1 MLELTPIN
9 TTELVNKK
17 LGTQL
22 NNIKKAVE
30 TGNNQQWKIADAIA
44 TIVDN
49 ELFIDDFGSEK
60 NIASVLGMS
69 RSNLNKMKNASH
81 YHKEVSELN
90 AFTLSKV
97 MELLVIPKEDI
108 VSFLDEY
115 MVTAS
120 STVREVR
127 DSVSDWKDENIVADA
142 EITDTK
148 NENDVNEAT
157 DEDSKNENDVNE
169 ATDED
174 SKNENDVNEAT
185 DEDLT
190 LSTFEAVLKMV
201 DRLEMEE
208 LVALMDYIEKRL

>member
-1 MLELTPIN
+1 MLELTTIN

-44 TIVDN
+44 TIVDD
-49 ELFIDDFGSEK
+49 ELFIDDFESEK
-60 NIASVLGMS
+60 NLASVLGMS

-108 VSFLDEY
+108 VAFLDEY

-120 STVREVR
+120 STVMEVR
-127 DSVSDWKDENIVADA
+127 DAVLDWKDDNIVVDA

-169 ATDED
+169 AI
-174 SKNENDVNEAT
+174 

>member
-1 MLELTPIN
+1 MLELTTIN

-30 TGNNQQWKIADAIA
+30 SGNNQQWKIANAIA
-44 TIVDN
+44 TIVDD
-49 ELFIDDFGSEK
+49 ELFIDDFESEK
-60 NIASVLGMS
+60 NLASVLGMS

-127 DSVSDWKDENIVADA
+127 DAVSDWKDDNIVADA
-142 EITDTK
+142 EITDAEDVEDEVEQESKVVDESTESSTSNSCEDTMSHIERMIDTMNH
-148 NENDVNEAT
+148 NELLA
-157 DEDSKNENDVNE
+157 
-169 ATDED
+169 
-174 SKNENDVNEAT
+174 
-185 DEDLT
+185 
-190 LSTFEAVLKMV
+190 LK
-201 DRLEMEE
+201 E
-208 LVALMDYIEKRL
+208 YIEKRL

>member
-1 MLELTPIN
+1 MLELTTIN

-44 TIVDN
+44 TIVDD
-49 ELFIDDFGSEK
+49 ELFIDDFESEK
-60 NIASVLGMS
+60 NLASVLGMS

-81 YHKEVSELN
+81 YHKEVSELS

-127 DSVSDWKDENIVADA
+127 DAVSDWKDENVVAESKVSDTNTDIDA
-142 EITDTK
+142 DTDT
-148 NENDVNEAT
+148 DT
-157 DEDSKNENDVNE
+157 DTEINNKEDCSTSN
-169 ATDED
+169 
-174 SKNENDVNEAT
+174 
-185 DEDLT
+185 T
-190 LSTFEAVLKMV
+190 LEAVLEMV
-201 DRLEMEE
+201 VKLEMDE
-208 LVALMDYIEKRL
+208 LIALMEYIEKRL

>member
-1 MLELTPIN
+1 MLELTTIN

-22 NNIKKAVE
+22 NNIKNAVE

-49 ELFIDDFGSEK
+49 ELFIDDFESEK
-60 NIASVLGMS
+60 NLASVLGMS

-108 VSFLDEY
+108 IAFLDEY

-127 DSVSDWKDENIVADA
+127 DAVSDWKDYNIVADA

-148 NENDVNEAT
+148 NENEAI
-157 DEDSKNENDVNE
+157 
-169 ATDED
+169 
-174 SKNENDVNEAT
+174 

>member
-1 MLELTPIN
+1 MLELTTIN

-30 TGNNQQWKIADAIA
+30 TGNTQQWKIADAIA
-44 TIVDN
+44 TIVDD
-49 ELFIDDFGSEK
+49 ELFIDDFESEK
-60 NIASVLGMS
+60 NLASVLGMS

-81 YHKEVSELN
+81 FHKEVSELN

-120 STVREVR
+120 STVRDIR
-127 DSVSDWKDENIVADA
+127 DAVSDWKDENVVAESKVSDT
-142 EITDTK
+142 ETDTDTDTDIDTDADTNTDAI
-148 NENDVNEAT
+148 NEQDNC
-157 DEDSKNENDVNE
+157 
-169 ATDED
+169 
-174 SKNENDVNEAT
+174 
-185 DEDLT
+185 
-190 LSTFEAVLKMV
+190 STSNTKKDIL
-201 DRLEMEE
+201 DNIYCLLETMCESALIE
-208 LVALMDYIEKRL
+208 LLNYLEKRVKNDN

>member
-1 MLELTPIN
+1 MLELTTIN

-44 TIVDN
+44 TIVDD
-49 ELFIDDFGSEK
+49 ELFIDDFESEK
-60 NIASVLGMS
+60 NLASVLGMS

-127 DSVSDWKDENIVADA
+127 DAVSDWKDENVVAESKVSD
-142 EITDTK
+142 TDTDTNTDAHIDTDTDTNTDAI
-148 NENDVNEAT
+148 NEQDNCSTSNSTKDT
-157 DEDSKNENDVNE
+157 LENIYCLIDTMSESELIEV
-169 ATDED
+169 
-174 SKNENDVNEAT
+174 
-185 DEDLT
+185 LT
-190 LSTFEAVLKMV
+190 
-201 DRLEMEE
+201 
-208 LVALMDYIEKRL
+208 YIEKRVKHDN

>member
-1 MLELTPIN
+1 MEKNMLELTTIN

-49 ELFIDDFGSEK
+49 ELFIDDFESEK
-60 NIASVLGMS
+60 NLASVLGMS

-127 DSVSDWKDENIVADA
+127 EAVSDWKDENVVADA

-169 ATDED
+169 AIDED
-174 SKNENDVNEAT
+174 S
-185 DEDLT
+185 T
-190 LSTFEAVLKMV
+190 LSTFDAVLEMV
-201 DRLEMEE
+201 DRLEMDE
-208 LVALMDYIEKRL
+208 LVALMEYIEKRL

>member
-1 MLELTPIN
+1 MEKNMLELTTIN

-49 ELFIDDFGSEK
+49 ELFIDDFESEK
-60 NIASVLGMS
+60 NLASVLGMS

-81 YHKEVSELN
+81 YHNEVVELN

-127 DSVSDWKDENIVADA
+127 EAVSDWKDENVVADA

-169 ATDED
+169 AIDED
-174 SKNENDVNEAT
+174 S
-185 DEDLT
+185 T
-190 LSTFEAVLKMV
+190 LSTFDAVLEMV
-201 DRLEMEE
+201 DRLEMDE
-208 LVALMDYIEKRL
+208 LVALMEYIEKRL

>member
-1 MLELTPIN
+1 MLELTTIN

-30 TGNNQQWKIADAIA
+30 TGNKQQWKIADAIA
-44 TIVDN
+44 AIVDD
-49 ELFIDDFGSEK
+49 ELFIDDFESEK
-60 NIASVLGMS
+60 NLASVLGMS

-81 YHKEVSELN
+81 YHKDVSELN
-90 AFTLSKV
+90 AFTLLKV

-127 DSVSDWKDENIVADA
+127 DAVSDWKDENVVAESKVSD
-142 EITDTK
+142 TDT
-148 NENDVNEAT
+148 DTDIDTDADTDAVNEQ
-157 DEDSKNENDVNE
+157 DNC
-169 ATDED
+169 
-174 SKNENDVNEAT
+174 
-185 DEDLT
+185 
-190 LSTFEAVLKMV
+190 STSNSTKDTIDNIYCLLDTMSELELIEVLN
-201 DRLEMEE
+201 
-208 LVALMDYIEKRL
+208 YIEKRVKHDN

>member
-1 MLELTPIN
+1 MLELTTIN

-44 TIVDN
+44 TIVDD
-49 ELFIDDFGSEK
+49 ELFIDDFESEK
-60 NIASVLGMS
+60 NLASVLGMS

-81 YHKEVSELN
+81 YHKEVSELT

-127 DSVSDWKDENIVADA
+127 DAVSDWKDENVVAESKVSD
-142 EITDTK
+142 TDTDTDIDTDTDTNTDAI
-148 NENDVNEAT
+148 NEQDNCSTSNSCEDTMSHIERMIDTMNH
-157 DEDSKNENDVNE
+157 DELLE
-169 ATDED
+169 
-174 SKNENDVNEAT
+174 
-185 DEDLT
+185 
-190 LSTFEAVLKMV
+190 LK
-201 DRLEMEE
+201 E
-208 LVALMDYIEKRL
+208 YIEKRL

>member
-1 MLELTPIN
+1 MLELTTIN

-44 TIVDN
+44 TIVDD
-49 ELFIDDFGSEK
+49 ELFIDDFESEK
-60 NIASVLGMS
+60 NLASVLGMS

-127 DSVSDWKDENIVADA
+127 DAVSDWKDENVVAESKVSD
-142 EITDTK
+142 TDTDTDIGTDADTNTDADTHTDSI
-148 NENDVNEAT
+148 NEQDNCSTSNSTKDTLDNIYCLLDTMSESELIDVLN
-157 DEDSKNENDVNE
+157 
-169 ATDED
+169 
-174 SKNENDVNEAT
+174 
-185 DEDLT
+185 
-190 LSTFEAVLKMV
+190 
-201 DRLEMEE
+201 
-208 LVALMDYIEKRL
+208 YIEKRVKYDN

>member
-1 MLELTPIN
+1 MLELTAIN

-17 LGTQL
+17 LRTQL

-44 TIVDN
+44 TIVDD
-49 ELFIDDFGSEK
+49 ELFIDDFESEK
-60 NIASVLGMS
+60 NLANVLGMS

-81 YHKEVSELN
+81 YHKEVSVLLP
-90 AFTLSKV
+90 FTLSKV

-127 DSVSDWKDENIVADA
+127 EAVSDWKDENVVAESKVSD
-142 EITDTK
+142 TDTDTDTDADTDTDIDTDADTNTDAI
-148 NENDVNEAT
+148 NEQSNCSTSNSCEDTMSHIESLIDTMNH
-157 DEDSKNENDVNE
+157 DELL
-169 ATDED
+169 A
-174 SKNENDVNEAT
+174 
-185 DEDLT
+185 
-190 LSTFEAVLKMV
+190 LK
-201 DRLEMEE
+201 E
-208 LVALMDYIEKRL
+208 YIEKRL

>member
-1 MLELTPIN
+1 MLELTTIN

-44 TIVDN
+44 TIVGD
-49 ELFIDDFGSEK
+49 ELFIDDFESEK
-60 NIASVLGMS
+60 NLASVLGMS

-127 DSVSDWKDENIVADA
+127 EAVSDWKDENVVAESNVSDTD
-142 EITDTK
+142 IDTDT
-148 NENDVNEAT
+148 DT
-157 DEDSKNENDVNE
+157 DTNTDTDTDTDTEINNKEDC
-169 ATDED
+169 
-174 SKNENDVNEAT
+174 
-185 DEDLT
+185 
-190 LSTFEAVLKMV
+190 STSNTFDAVLEMV
-201 DRLEMEE
+201 DKLEMDE
-208 LVALMDYIEKRL
+208 LIALMAYIEKRL

>member
-1 MLELTPIN
+1 MLELTTIN

-30 TGNNQQWKIADAIA
+30 TGNNQQWKIANAIA
-44 TIVDN
+44 TIVDD
-49 ELFIDDFGSEK
+49 ELFIDDFKSEK
-60 NIASVLGMS
+60 NLASVLGMS

-108 VSFLDEY
+108 VTFLDEY

-127 DSVSDWKDENIVADA
+127 DAVLDWKDENVVAESKVLD
-142 EITDTK
+142 TDTDTD
-148 NENDVNEAT
+148 NDTNTEINNKEVCSTSNTKKDILDNIYCLLETMCESALI
-157 DEDSKNENDVNE
+157 E
-169 ATDED
+169 
-174 SKNENDVNEAT
+174 
-185 DEDLT
+185 L
-190 LSTFEAVLKMV
+190 LSYL
-201 DRLEMEE
+201 
-208 LVALMDYIEKRL
+208 EKRVKNDN

>member
-1 MLELTPIN
+1 MLELTTIN

-22 NNIKKAVE
+22 NNIKNAVE

-49 ELFIDDFGSEK
+49 ELFIDDFESEK

-108 VSFLDEY
+108 VAFLDEY

-127 DSVSDWKDENIVADA
+127 DAVSDWKDYNIVADA

-148 NENDVNEAT
+148 NENDVNEAI
-157 DEDSKNENDVNE
+157 DEDF
-169 ATDED
+169 
-174 SKNENDVNEAT
+174 
-185 DEDLT
+185 T

-208 LVALMDYIEKRL
+208 LVALMDYIEKRVKNDN

>member
-1 MLELTPIN
+1 MLELTTIN

-44 TIVDN
+44 EIVDN
-49 ELFIDDFGSEK
+49 ELFIDDFESEK
-60 NIASVLGMS
+60 NLASVLGMS

-127 DSVSDWKDENIVADA
+127 EAVSDWKDENVVLDA
-142 EITDTK
+142 ELTGIKD
-148 NENDVNEAT
+148 ENDEVEQETKVVDENT
-157 DEDSKNENDVNE
+157 DESM
-169 ATDED
+169 T
-174 SKNENDVNEAT
+174 S
-185 DEDLT
+185 
-190 LSTFEAVLKMV
+190 STFDAVLEMV
-201 DRLEMEE
+201 DKLEMEE
-208 LVALMDYIEKRL
+208 LVILMEYIEKRL

>member
-1 MLELTPIN
+1 MLELTTIN

-17 LGTQL
+17 LGAQL

-49 ELFIDDFGSEK
+49 ELFIDDFESEK

-108 VSFLDEY
+108 VAFLDEY

-127 DSVSDWKDENIVADA
+127 DAVSDWKDYNIVADA

-148 NENDVNEAT
+148 NENDVNEAI
-157 DEDSKNENDVNE
+157 DEDF
-169 ATDED
+169 
-174 SKNENDVNEAT
+174 
-185 DEDLT
+185 T

-208 LVALMDYIEKRL
+208 LVALMDYIEKRVKNDN

>member
-1 MLELTPIN
+1 
-9 TTELVNKK
+9 
-17 LGTQL
+17 
-22 NNIKKAVE
+22 
-30 TGNNQQWKIADAIA
+30 
-44 TIVDN
+44 
-49 ELFIDDFGSEK
+49 
-60 NIASVLGMS
+60 
-69 RSNLNKMKNASH
+69 
-81 YHKEVSELN
+81 
-90 AFTLSKV
+90 
-97 MELLVIPKEDI
+97 MELLVIPKENI

-127 DSVSDWKDENIVADA
+127 DAVTDWKDDNIVADT

-148 NENDVNEAT
+148 NENDVNEAA

-169 ATDED
+169 AI
-174 SKNENDVNEAT
+174 

-208 LVALMDYIEKRL
+208 LVALIDYIEKRL

>member
-1 MLELTPIN
+1 MLELTTIN

-44 TIVDN
+44 TIVDD
-49 ELFIDDFGSEK
+49 ELFIDDFESEK
-60 NIASVLGMS
+60 NLASVLGMS

-108 VSFLDEY
+108 VAFLDEY

-120 STVREVR
+120 STVREIR
-127 DSVSDWKDENIVADA
+127 DAVSDWKDDNIVADA
-142 EITDTK
+142 EI
-148 NENDVNEAT
+148 NDS
-157 DEDSKNENDVNE
+157 EDSE
-169 ATDED
+169 DEVEQK
-174 SKNENDVNEAT
+174 SKVM
-185 DEDLT
+185 DE
-190 LSTFEAVLKMV
+190 STESSTSNSCEDTMSHIEKMIDTMNHDELLALK
-201 DRLEMEE
+201 E
-208 LVALMDYIEKRL
+208 YIEKRL

>member
-1 MLELTPIN
+1 MLELTTIN

-30 TGNNQQWKIADAIA
+30 TGNNQQWKIVDAIA
-44 TIVDN
+44 TIVDD
-49 ELFIDDFGSEK
+49 ELFIDDFESEK
-60 NIASVLGMS
+60 NLASVLGMS

-97 MELLVIPKEDI
+97 MELLVIPKGDI

-127 DSVSDWKDENIVADA
+127 DAVSDWKDENIVADA
-142 EITDTK
+142 EITYTK

-174 SKNENDVNEAT
+174 S
-185 DEDLT
+185 T
-190 LSTFEAVLKMV
+190 LSTFDTVLKMV

>member
-1 MLELTPIN
+1 MLELTTIN
-9 TTELVNKK
+9 TMELVNKK

-30 TGNNQQWKIADAIA
+30 TGNNQQWEIADAIA
-44 TIVDN
+44 TILDDK
-49 ELFIDDFGSEK
+49 LFIDDFESEK
-60 NIASVLGMS
+60 NLASMLGMS

-90 AFTLSKV
+90 KFTLSKV

-108 VSFLDEY
+108 VAFLDEY

-127 DSVSDWKDENIVADA
+127 YAVSAWKDDNIVADA
-142 EITDTK
+142 EITDT
-148 NENDVNEAT
+148 
-157 DEDSKNENDVNE
+157 
-169 ATDED
+169 
-174 SKNENDVNEAT
+174 KNENDVNEAT

-201 DRLEMEE
+201 DMLEMEE

>member
-1 MLELTPIN
+1 MLELTTIN

-17 LGTQL
+17 LGTEL

-44 TIVDN
+44 KIVDN
-49 ELFIDDFGSEK
+49 ELFIDDFESEK
-60 NIASVLGMS
+60 NLASALGMS

-127 DSVSDWKDENIVADA
+127 DSVSDWKDENVVADA

-174 SKNENDVNEAT
+174 SKN
-185 DEDLT
+185 
-190 LSTFEAVLKMV
+190 
-201 DRLEMEE
+201 
-208 LVALMDYIEKRL
+208 

>member
-1 MLELTPIN
+1 MLELTTIN

-44 TIVDN
+44 TIVDD
-49 ELFIDDFGSEK
+49 ELFIDDFESEK
-60 NIASVLGMS
+60 NLASALGMS

-90 AFTLSKV
+90 SFTLSKV

-120 STVREVR
+120 STVKEVR
-127 DSVSDWKDENIVADA
+127 YAVSDWKDENVVAESNVSD
-142 EITDTK
+142 TDTDTDADRNTDAI
-148 NENDVNEAT
+148 NEQDNCSTSNSTKDTLDNIYCLLDTMSESELIDVLN
-157 DEDSKNENDVNE
+157 
-169 ATDED
+169 
-174 SKNENDVNEAT
+174 
-185 DEDLT
+185 
-190 LSTFEAVLKMV
+190 
-201 DRLEMEE
+201 
-208 LVALMDYIEKRL
+208 YIEKRVKK

>member
-1 MLELTPIN
+1 MLELTTIN

-17 LGTQL
+17 LGTEL

-44 TIVDN
+44 KIVDN
-49 ELFIDDFGSEK
+49 ELFIDDFESEK
-60 NIASVLGMS
+60 NLASVLGMS

-127 DSVSDWKDENIVADA
+127 DAVSDWKDENVVADA
-142 EITDTK
+142 EIIDT
-148 NENDVNEAT
+148 
-157 DEDSKNENDVNE
+157 KNENDVNE

>member
-1 MLELTPIN
+1 MLELTTIN

-22 NNIKKAVE
+22 NNIKNAVE

-49 ELFIDDFGSEK
+49 ELFIDDFESEK
-60 NIASVLGMS
+60 NIASVLGLS

-108 VSFLDEY
+108 VAFLDEY

-127 DSVSDWKDENIVADA
+127 DAVSDWKDYNIVADA

-148 NENDVNEAT
+148 NENDVNEAI
-157 DEDSKNENDVNE
+157 DEDF
-169 ATDED
+169 
-174 SKNENDVNEAT
+174 
-185 DEDLT
+185 T

-208 LVALMDYIEKRL
+208 LVALMDYIEKRVKNDN

>member
-1 MLELTPIN
+1 MLELTTIN

-30 TGNNQQWKIADAIA
+30 TGNNQQWKIADSIA
-44 TIVDN
+44 TIVDD
-49 ELFIDDFGSEK
+49 ELFIDDFESEK
-60 NIASVLGMS
+60 NFASVLSMS

-81 YHKEVSELN
+81 YHKEVPELN

-127 DSVSDWKDENIVADA
+127 NAVSDWKDENVVAESKVSD
-142 EITDTK
+142 TDT
-148 NENDVNEAT
+148 DT
-157 DEDSKNENDVNE
+157 DADTDTDTNIDAIKEQDNCSTSNSCEDTMLHIERMIDTMNH
-169 ATDED
+169 DELL
-174 SKNENDVNEAT
+174 E
-185 DEDLT
+185 
-190 LSTFEAVLKMV
+190 LK
-201 DRLEMEE
+201 E
-208 LVALMDYIEKRL
+208 YIEKRL

>member
-1 MLELTPIN
+1 MLELTTIN

-22 NNIKKAVE
+22 INIKKAVE

-44 TIVDN
+44 TIVDD
-49 ELFIDDFGSEK
+49 ELFVDDFESEK
-60 NIASVLGMS
+60 NLASVLGMS
-69 RSNLNKMKNASH
+69 RSSLNKMKNASH

-127 DSVSDWKDENIVADA
+127 DAVSDWKDENVVAELKVSDTDIDTDA
-142 EITDTK
+142 DTDT
-148 NENDVNEAT
+148 DTAT
-157 DEDSKNENDVNE
+157 DTDTDTDTETNNKEDC
-169 ATDED
+169 
-174 SKNENDVNEAT
+174 
-185 DEDLT
+185 
-190 LSTFEAVLKMV
+190 STSNTFDAVLEMV
-201 DRLEMEE
+201 DKLEMDE
-208 LVALMDYIEKRL
+208 LIALMAYIEKRL

>member
-1 MLELTPIN
+1 MLELTTIN

-44 TIVDN
+44 IIVDD
-49 ELFIDDFGSEK
+49 ELFIDDFESEK
-60 NIASVLGMS
+60 NLASVLGMS

-127 DSVSDWKDENIVADA
+127 DAVSDWKDENVVIESKVSDTD
-142 EITDTK
+142 IDTDT
-148 NENDVNEAT
+148 DT
-157 DEDSKNENDVNE
+157 DID
-169 ATDED
+169 TD
-174 SKNENDVNEAT
+174 T
-185 DEDLT
+185 DTDTDIETNNKKDC
-190 LSTFEAVLKMV
+190 STSNTFDAVLEMV
-201 DRLEMEE
+201 DKLEMEE
-208 LVALMDYIEKRL
+208 LVALMEYIEKRL

>member
-1 MLELTPIN
+1 MEKIMLELTTIN
-9 TTELVNKK
+9 TTDLVNKK

-44 TIVDN
+44 TIVDD
-49 ELFIDDFGSEK
+49 ELFIDDFESEK
-60 NIASVLGMS
+60 NLANVLGMS

-97 MELLVIPKEDI
+97 MELLVIPKEDL
-108 VSFLDEY
+108 VAFLDEY

-127 DSVSDWKDENIVADA
+127 DAVSDWKDENVVAESNVSDA
-142 EITDTK
+142 DTDT
-148 NENDVNEAT
+148 DT
-157 DEDSKNENDVNE
+157 DTDTDADTDTDTDIETNNKEDC
-169 ATDED
+169 
-174 SKNENDVNEAT
+174 
-185 DEDLT
+185 
-190 LSTFEAVLKMV
+190 STSNTFDAVLEMV
-201 DRLEMEE
+201 DKLEMEE
-208 LVALMDYIEKRL
+208 LIALMEYIEKRL